1 MPHWRRDLGE
11 EAVDIVNQTAAQ
23 NYEAQSEV
31 T

>member
-1 MPHWRRDLGE
+1 MPHWRQDLGE